1 MRLKVII
8 GIIFIHQ
15 FFGLNSFAQISE
27 VDNKIHTIVI
37 DAGHGGKD
45 SGALGKNSQEKNI
58 ALSISLKVGKY
69 IEEKM
74 PDVKVIY
81 TRTTDVF
88 VPLHERAQ
96 IANDNDADLFV
107 SIHVNSNDKSA
118 PYGTSSHVLGLHR
131 MEENFEVA
139 KKENSVI
146 LMEEDYQTRYENFDP
161 NSPESYIMFSLMQ
174 NVYFD
179 QSLYFSQKV
188 QDQFRERA
196 QRKDRGVKQQG
207 LLVLAQTSMPGVLIE
222 TGFISNPAEEKY
234 LMSDSGQDYIASA
247 IFRAFR
253 EYKEHIEGGSNSLA
267 TYHSITESSDNT
279 DSTDTGSASN
289 DNKTESKTETPVVSQ
304 ESTTV
309 NTEEKVT
316 SETPKAT
323 SENSQEKKEIQSS
336 NNPII
341 YKVQILYS
349 EKPVKLNDDT
359 FKDFND
365 VQEIEYD
372 GKYKYVVGNKSDYQ
386 EAIEYSK
393 WVKSRHP
400 DAFIVAV
407 SNGKIIPL
415 SQALKQNQN
424 N

>member
-1 MRLKVII
+1 MQKNFNGINQMRLKVVI
-8 GIIFIHQ
+8 GFIFLHQ
-15 FFGLNSFAQISE
+15 FFGLNSFAQIAE

-45 SGALGKNSQEKNI
+45 SGAIGAHSMEKNI
-58 ALSISLKVGKY
+58 ALSICLKLGKY
-69 IEEKM
+69 IEEKI

-96 IANDNDADLFV
+96 IANDNNADLFI
-107 SIHVNSNDKSA
+107 SIHVNSNDRSA

-188 QDQFRERA
+188 QDQFRDRA
-196 QRKDRGVKQQG
+196 HRKDRGVKQQG
-207 LLVLAQTSMPGVLIE
+207 LLVLAQTSMPGILIE
-222 TGFISNPAEEKY
+222 TGFISNPTEEKY
-234 LMSDSGQDYIASA
+234 LMSDSGQDYLASA

-253 EYKEHIEGGSNSLA
+253 DYKEHIECGSQLLA
-267 TYHSITESSDNT
+267 PVYKETLEPTVEEPKIDVPKT
-279 DSTDTGSASN
+279 DEHALVNELTASTTD
-289 DNKTESKTETPVVSQ
+289 EETETEKAPIEPVQVI
-304 ESTTV
+304 
-309 NTEEKVT
+309 K
-316 SETPKAT
+316 TPKLSDSPVT
-323 SENSQEKKEIQSS
+323 
-336 NNPII
+336 

-349 EKPVKLNDDT
+349 ENPIGLNDDT

-372 GKYKYVVGNKSDYQ
+372 GKYKYVVGNKRDYQ
-386 EAIEYSK
+386 EAVEYSK